1 MKPGLRAGVENAR
14 RMIPVGG
21 ELYRGAQYLTSV
33 VEVDPAK
40 MKPFLPPGVRLAK
53 PYRADVFTAY
63 FPDNVFGSVYHEAGV
78 FVHIKTATGTGIH
91 CPWMILDD
99 DVAMIIGRELLGYPK
114 KMGEIEYDIADDVV
128 RNSASRRGTTL
139 FTQAGTLGEVL
150 DDSPNILGL
159 PHRNAMG
166 LMGLSLPRIVA
177 FTPGERPIEV
187 RRAELDLQIFGSER
201 DPLHEMGLGAVVESR
216 LHTVDLTT
224 PRLPPRP
231 IRPLSPL
238 FTLSHFNPR
247 VH

>member
-1 MKPGLRAGVENAR
+1 MRPGLRAGVAR
-14 RMIPVGG
+14 ARQMVPLGG
-21 ELYRGAQYLTSV
+21 ELYRGAQYLTAV
-33 VEVDPAK
+33 VEVDPFK
-40 MKPFLPPGVRLAK
+40 MKPFLAPGIRLAK

-78 FVHIKTATGTGIH
+78 FVHIKTAAGTGIH

-99 DVAMIIGRELLGYPK
+99 DVALIIGRELLGYPK
-114 KMGEIEYDIADDVV
+114 KLGEIAWDVEGDSV
-128 RNSASRRGTTL
+128 RSAASRRGTQLLTM
-139 FTQAGTLGEVL
+139 TGTLGEVL
-150 DDSPNILGL
+150 DDAPKILGR

-187 RRAELDLQIFGSER
+187 RRADLTLEIAGSER
-201 DPLHEMGLGAVVESR
+201 DPLHEMGLGPVIESR

-224 PRLPPRP
+224 PWLPPHP
-231 IRPLSPL
+231 LRPLSPL